1 MKAIERRLHQLEEIH
16 DPKEKLSAYV
26 AMIDTNGKVTLSHA
40 EHDTVHLESREE
52 LNQFI
57 AENNIP
63 EMGVLIV
70 DIVNA
75 KGAPPEEL

>member
-1 MKAIERRLHQLEEIH
+1 MNLNKRLKALEEIH
-16 DPKEKLSAYV
+16 DPKEKPSAYI
-26 AMIDTNGKVTLSHA
+26 AIIETNGKVELSHA

-63 EMGVLIV
+63 EMGVI
-70 DIVNA
+70 IAEYVNA

>member
-1 MKAIERRLHQLEEIH
+1 MNLNKRILQLEEIH
-16 DPKEKLSAYV
+16 APKEKPSAYI
-26 AMIDTNGKVTLSHA
+26 AMIDASGKVTLSHA
-40 EHDTVHLESREE
+40 KHDTVHLESREE

-75 KGAPPEEL
+75 KGDPPEEL

>member
-1 MKAIERRLHQLEEIH
+1 MNLNKRISQLEEIH
-16 DPKEKLSAYV
+16 DPKEKLSAYI
-26 AMIDTNGKVTLSHA
+26 AMIDASGKVELSHA
-40 EHDTVHLESREE
+40 KHETVHLNSREE

-70 DIVNA
+70 DIVNT
-75 KGAPPEEL
+75 KGEPPKEL